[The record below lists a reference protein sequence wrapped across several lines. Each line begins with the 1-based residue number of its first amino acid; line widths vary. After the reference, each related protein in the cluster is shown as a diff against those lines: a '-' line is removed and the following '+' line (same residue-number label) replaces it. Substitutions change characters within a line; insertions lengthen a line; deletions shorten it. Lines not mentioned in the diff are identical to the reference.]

1 MINGKTVVDVHMD
14 FLPEDLFTNDWLRE
28 GFLNCIP
35 SMYTDYSARMGEV
48 PGRTGARQM
57 ILEKPKGYQNLNYV
71 EGDYSLEFKITAMDQ
86 EGVDYAILR
95 TPVWQ
100 EWLPL
105 DLCKYVNDAAA
116 DMIDMIKRADG
127 RMFGVATVP
136 PWKDKENIHELE
148 RCIKDLGF
156 KAVQLACHYGNLY
169 LDDEAFKPL
178 FKVINEMN
186 VPVLVRHTPLPVDC
200 RSIIEYNNVRKELGR
215 VIDQSTAVCRELYS
229 GMFDEFPNLKMIHSM
244 FGGNFFALQNM
255 MLPRK
260 GAKKD
265 ALNRLDV
272 VDYDRFITWLD
283 NNLFFDMTH
292 PSSWGSRLVQAA
304 VEICGADHFLFGT
317 SFPIV
322 RTWVPEGI
330 ATIESLD
337 ISETDKALIF
347 SGNANRLL
355 NLGI

>member
-1 MINGKTVVDVHMD
+1 MPMINEKIVVDVHMD

-28 GFLNCIP
+28 GFLNCVP
-35 SMYTDYSARMGEV
+35 SMYTEYSAYVGEV
-48 PGRTGARQM
+48 PETGKRQM

-71 EGDYSLEFKITAMDQ
+71 EGDYSLEFKIASMDE
-86 EGVDYAILR
+86 EGIDYAILR

-100 EWLPL
+100 EWLTI
-105 DLCKYVNDAAA
+105 DLCKYINEAAA
-116 DMIDMIKRADG
+116 DMIKRSNG
-127 RMFGVATVP
+127 RMFGVATIP
-136 PWKDKENIHELE
+136 PWKDKKNIYELE
-148 RCIKDLGF
+148 RCIKDFGF

-169 LDDEAFKPL
+169 LDDDAFNPL
-178 FKVINEMN
+178 FKAINEMN
-186 VPVLVRHTPLPVDC
+186 VPVLVRHTPLPVDYH
-200 RSIIEYNNVRKELGR
+200 SIIDYNNVRRELGR

-255 MLPRK
+255 MLPHK

-265 ALNRLDV
+265 ALNRLTA
-272 VDYDRFITWLD
+272 VDYDRFTNWLE

-292 PSSWGSRLVQAA
+292 PSSWGARLVQAA

-322 RTWVPEGI
+322 RAWVPEGI

-337 ISETDKALIF
+337 IPEKDKALIF

-355 NLGI
+355 DLGI